1 MIEREKKMLI
11 SKEDYERLMERYG
24 RANDSHLKPIAKQV
38 NYYFDTDDFLMNS
51 QNTTC
56 RIRLKN
62 DKYIATLKQH
72 TKGSDLSTETNMKI
86 FDGLT
91 DNAFT
96 AVGLKLQ
103 GELITYRCVI
113 FRDDHCE
120 VALDKNEYLG
130 CEDYELEVEYD
141 NMFAQDAERIIK
153 EIAGLLN
160 IETPSNT
167 PLSKSTRFFE
177 KKKHTGNKN

>member
-1 MIEREKKMLI
+1 
-11 SKEDYERLMERYG
+11 MEHYG
-24 RANDSHLKPIAKQV
+24 RDNDSNLKPIVKQV

-62 DKYIATLKQH
+62 GKYSATLKQH
-72 TKGSDLSTETNMKI
+72 SNGSDLSTETDMEI

-96 AVGLKLQ
+96 VMGLKLQ
-103 GELITYRCVI
+103 GKLITYRCIV
-113 FRDDHCE
+113 FRNTHCE

-130 CEDYELEVEYD
+130 CEDYELEVEYED
-141 NMFAQDAERIIK
+141 MFAQDAERIIR
-153 EIAGLLN
+153 EITDLFN
-160 IETPSNT
+160 IETPHNISF
-167 PLSKSTRFFE
+167 SKSHRFFE
-177 KKKHTGNKN
+177 KKSRLTVKSIFDVT